1 MNPSVQYSNYPPN
14 PIQSQSIQ
22 NAPSPAPVVR
32 KVTPARKAVGAVAA
46 AASTPGQPL
55 PLQQRNSV
63 SGSSISSQPGANT
76 HPNLATHRAS
86 ISSFSSASSNAPTRT
101 DLPPGW
107 EVLYTP
113 DGKPYYSNHIT
124 KATTW
129 TKPEIN
135 PAPIP
140 PGWEERKTPDGKV
153 YYCHAPTQKT
163 QWERPVAA
171 TIQQEKIPV
180 SSAQPTVY
188 PIKAEL
194 AHTVDTLPPHW
205 EERKTAEG
213 KVYYCNTLAQ
223 TTQWERPKTVPQ
235 PQQTRAVSTPVVG
248 TPQTQQTRPF
258 SSVQQPVPTV
268 TTNPSPHTGQQRVH
282 NAQVTPRPLAHA
294 QTTTSVPTRNTV
306 QQNLAG
312 PQPRL
317 APIITSTQNAL
328 PPGWE
333 ERRTKE
339 GKVYYCNVPAQTT
352 QWERPPTPTQP
363 LFTTQK
369 QVVSPQPHQV
379 LPQPVISGQ
388 PQISIP
394 PTQRVA
400 NQQPQQFSTQKQV
413 VSPTLTHVQP
423 QATSSIQTQVPSVQQ
438 QQTALPQQLPQ
449 SQQFST
455 QKQVVSP
462 ILAHSQP
469 QATRSIQTQVPGV
482 QQPLSTAQHVQQ
494 PLAAVAIPN
503 VQATKIVQPHVQ
515 NQLHSNV
522 QIQTSTVSEQNQ
534 SPIVSPLS
542 AQPQQVQSAPVA
554 LWEVR
559 QTIEGDPYFY
569 NTHTKVATWELPPQS
584 SGYFAVIPQAH
595 IVPEHLIPPEHVTQ
609 SPQTQTISAQP
620 AQQPIA
626 PSLPPGW
633 EERRTAE
640 GKVYYCNVPA
650 QTTQWE
656 HPTAS
661 LTQTT
666 SQTSAAS
673 SSVANPTDA
682 QQIKNNR
689 RKSTFG
695 LGALSSSKTMQK
707 MKMPA
712 SAKAMTESSMKGL
725 KSAGK
730 YVKNNK
736 GKVLGVAAGAGLAS
750 VLLKETLGIDFD
762 LGLGEDGGEDFGG
775 GEEVVVAEE
784 APPEEAAPVEQ
795 HYYEP
800 APVEQQVY
808 EPVPYEQQVYEPAP
822 YEQQVYEPAPVE
834 QQVYEPAPVEQQVY
848 EPAPVEQQVYEP
860 VPYEQQVYE
869 PAPFDQQAY
878 EPVPMEQQVYEPV
891 PYEQQT
897 FESAPVEEP
906 IQEPVPIE
914 QQVYEPVPFEQQ
926 TFESA
931 PVEEPVY
938 AAQPYEEVAP
948 FQEPVPQE
956 EVVFAEEPAPH
967 EEQVVSEE
975 QPPAEETPPQEESA
989 QEQPP
994 QEQAGQEEV
1003 QEEPPQEQAQEQS
1016 TQQEPPPQ
1024 ETVPAEEQPPQEQ
1037 AAEDSDAQSEAESEA
1052 ESAAEEAA
1060 EQQEEQERAAED
1072 SDAQSEAESEAE
1084 SAAEE
1089 AAEQQEEANEAYQE
1103 ALEEQHETVH
1113 NIYSGAGYG
1122 DEGAGNN
1129 VIYNES
1135 APIIGGGNDQAA
1147 YITGGETVDYSSN
1160 MDALHAQQMMEAQGS
1175 QNAAAL
1181 I

>member
-1 MNPSVQYSNYPPN
+1 
-14 PIQSQSIQ
+14 
-22 NAPSPAPVVR
+22 
-32 KVTPARKAVGAVAA
+32 
-46 AASTPGQPL
+46 
-55 PLQQRNSV
+55 
-63 SGSSISSQPGANT
+63 
-76 HPNLATHRAS
+76 
-86 ISSFSSASSNAPTRT
+86 
-101 DLPPGW
+101 
-107 EVLYTP
+107 VLYTP

-135 PAPIP
+135 PAPIL

-194 AHTVDTLPPHW
+194 AHIVNPLPPHW

-235 PQQTRAVSTPVVG
+235 PQQLRAVSTPVVG
-248 TPQTQQTRPF
+248 TPQTQQGRPM
-258 SSVQQPVPTV
+258 SSIQQPISTV
-268 TTNPSPHTGQQRVH
+268 TTNPQHTGQQRVH

-352 QWERPPTPTQP
+352 QWERPPMPTQP

-379 LPQPVISGQ
+379 LPQSVNSGQ
-388 PQISIP
+388 PQISVP

-423 QATSSIQTQVPSVQQ
+423 QATSSIQTQVPSGQQ
-438 QQTALPQQLPQ
+438 QQTALPRQLPH

-469 QATRSIQTQVPGV
+469 QATRSIQTQVPAV
-482 QQPLSTAQHVQQ
+482 QQPLSTVQHVQQ

-522 QIQTSTVSEQNQ
+522 QIQPSTVSESNQ

-569 NTHTKVATWELPPQS
+569 NTHTKIATWELPPQS

-595 IVPEHLIPPEHVTQ
+595 IVPEHLIPPENVTQ
-609 SPQTQTISAQP
+609 SPQTQPTSAQP

-626 PSLPPGW
+626 PGLPPGW

-656 HPTAS
+656 HPTAP

-666 SQTSAAS
+666 TQTSATS
-673 SSVANPTDA
+673 SSVASPTDV
-682 QQIKNNR
+682 QQIKNSR

-784 APPEEAAPVEQ
+784 APSEEAAPVEQ
-795 HYYEP
+795 QYYEP
-800 APVEQQVY
+800 APVEQQAYEPVPYEQQVY
-808 EPVPYEQQVYEPAP
+808 EPAPYEQQVYEPAP

-860 VPYEQQVYE
+860 APVEQQVYEPAPYEQQVYEPAPVEQQVYEPAPVEQQVYEPAPVEQQVYEPAPVEQQVYEPAPVEQQVYEPAPYEQQVYE

-878 EPVPMEQQVYEPV
+878 EPVPVEQQVYEPV
-891 PYEQQT
+891 PVEQQ
-897 FESAPVEEP
+897 
-906 IQEPVPIE
+906 IYEPVPIE
-914 QQVYEPVPFEQQ
+914 QQVYEPVPVEQQVNEPVPFEQ
-926 TFESA
+926 
-931 PVEEPVY
+931 
-938 AAQPYEEVAP
+938 
-948 FQEPVPQE
+948 QEPVPQE
-956 EVVFAEEPAPH
+956 EFVIAEEPAPH
-967 EEQVVSEE
+967 EEQLVSEE
-975 QPPAEETPPQEESA
+975 QPPAEDTPPQEES
-989 QEQPP
+989 
-994 QEQAGQEEV
+994 
-1003 QEEPPQEQAQEQS
+1003 
-1016 TQQEPPPQ
+1016 TQ
-1024 ETVPAEEQPPQEQ
+1024 EQPPQEQ
-1037 AAEDSDAQSEAESEA
+1037 AAENSDAQSEAESEAESAAEEAAEQREEQEKAAVDSDAQSEAESEA

-1060 EQQEEQERAAED
+1060 ER
-1072 SDAQSEAESEAE
+1072 
-1084 SAAEE
+1084 
-1089 AAEQQEEANEAYQE
+1089 QEEADEAHQE
-1103 ALEEQHETVH
+1103 ALEEQHETAH
-1113 NIYSGAGYG
+1113 NIYSGVGYG
-1122 DEGAGNN
+1122 DGGAGNN
-1129 VIYNES
+1129 AVYNES
-1135 APIIGGGNDQAA
+1135 APIIGSGNDQAA
-1147 YITGGETVDYSSN
+1147 YITGGETVDYSNN
-1160 MDALHAQQMMEAQGS
+1160 MDALHAQQMMQAQGS